1 MQKHVLLAATAALTV
16 FGAQALAQ
24 GTHKAP
30 STTQPQRSAA
40 SMECSR
46 QADAKGLHGKARQSF
61 RSKCVR
67 AAEKGGK
74 GKTQPFGFK

>member
-24 GTHKAP
+24 GTPKAP
-30 STTQPQRSAA
+30 STAQTPRSAA

-46 QADAKGLHGKARQSF
+46 QADAKGLHGKARQNF
-61 RSKCVR
+61 RSKCIR
-67 AAEKGGK
+67 SAAGK